1 MKKIFFICCITV
13 SAFALSSS
21 ASISKHQ
28 NFSGYTSLND
38 TIPNRMSDTMKHNKN
53 NKMQDQNNMNQDK
66 MQNNNN
72 NMNNM
77 SDSGMS
83 MKSDSTSTAP
93 PRN

>member
-1 MKKIFFICCITV
+1 MKKIFFICCIAV

-28 NFSGYTSLND
+28 NFSGYASLND
-38 TIPNRMSDTMKHNKN
+38 TTPNHMSDT
-53 NKMQDQNNMNQDK
+53 MNQDK

-72 NMNNM
+72 NMSNM